1 MSGFEIIGVVLG
13 GLPLV
18 IKAAED
24 YKKGLEP
31 LAKWRKYKFE
41 FRRFVNDVDI
51 EKQGF
56 DALVE
61 RLLQYTDLSTE
72 QKQMLLTGQYQDGW
86 CHTEVDTALKRRL
99 GDSYDACMFLLESM
113 KGDLLKLQV
122 MLSLK
127 DGSVR
132 SEKSQDNN
140 QLKYFAVGGL
150 GQTRRR

>member
-31 LAKWRKYKFE
+31 LVKWRKYKFE

-56 DALVE
+56 DALVD

-72 QKQMLLTGQYQDGW
+72 QKQKLLTGQYQDGW
-86 CHTEVDTALKRRL
+86 CHAEVDTALRRRL
-99 GDSYDACMFLLESM
+99 GNSYDACMYLLESM
-113 KGDLLKLQV
+113 NADLLRLQA

-127 DGSVR
+127 DGTVGQ
-132 SEKSQDNN
+132 KCHKIITL
-140 QLKYFAVGGL
+140 LKYFAVG
-150 GQTRRR
+150 